1 MKRCPTCQST
11 YTDES
16 LRFCLQDGAA
26 LTSVSGGGPTVP
38 DQEKTLLINSRESAR
53 SSEAPPT
60 EILSPSIMPTIAS
73 PRTPV
78 TTPQSSR
85 PTEMSAQDYAATQQQ
100 RPKSNA
106 LVIPI
111 TIAATVLVLVLGGL
125 GAWLLLGGKQDN
137 GSGNVRVDRDR
148 TTGTQTSGSPTA
160 TATPTPVAQ
169 TPSPASSPVNMTA
182 LKKDVTDTLNGWA
195 QSSMERDIDAH
206 MSYYADTLDIYYT
219 KTNVSASVVQADR
232 QRAYDTYSNLHIE
245 LSNILITPDPAGQL
259 ANAILDKTWSF
270 ESDEKSNSGSVQQ
283 EIRLAKKDG
292 RWLIIGEKDVQVY
305 YVNK

>member
-1 MKRCPTCQST
+1 M
-11 YTDES
+11 
-16 LRFCLQDGAA
+16 
-26 LTSVSGGGPTVP
+26 SVSGGRPTVP
-38 DQEKTLLINSRESAR
+38 DQEKTLLINSRERAR
-53 SSEAPPT
+53 SSDPPPT
-60 EILSPSIMPTIAS
+60 EILSPSSMPTVAS

-106 LVIPI
+106 LIIPI
-111 TIAATVLVLVLGGL
+111 TIAATVLVLALGGL
-125 GAWLLLGGKQDN
+125 GAWLLFGGKQDN

-160 TATPTPVAQ
+160 TPAAQ
-169 TPSPASSPVNMTA
+169 TPSPSPAPSPVNMTA
-182 LKKDVTDTLNGWA
+182 LRKEVTDTLNGWA
-195 QSSMERDIDAH
+195 QSSMERDIDTH

-219 KTNVSASVVQADR
+219 KTNVSASVVRADR
-232 QRAYDTYSNLHIE
+232 RRAYDTYSKLDIE
-245 LSNILITPDPAGQL
+245 LSNILITPDPAGRL

-270 ESDEKSNSGSVQQ
+270 ENDEKSNSGSVQQ